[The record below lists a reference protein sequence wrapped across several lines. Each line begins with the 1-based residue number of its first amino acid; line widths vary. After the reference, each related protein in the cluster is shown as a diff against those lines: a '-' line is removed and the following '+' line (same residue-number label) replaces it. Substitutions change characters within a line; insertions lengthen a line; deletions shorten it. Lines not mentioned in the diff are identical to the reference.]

1 MAQVK
6 TSRSSNSVKE
16 QRRKSWR
23 IQISS
28 EVKFK
33 IYSDY
38 QQDFQNSFYP
48 AKMLNISE
56 GGTLLIS
63 KKYVPEGS
71 LISMVLKL
79 KGFENLEDILGKIK
93 RADKGNNGVY
103 FLGVEFCQPQKNFAV
118 PSFQNK
124 QISSQ
129 FSNFSEKLRRVLLK
143 HLRTQTS

>member
-6 TSRSSNSVKE
+6 TSRSGNSVKE
-16 QRRKSWR
+16 QRRKSLR

-38 QQDFQNSFYP
+38 QQNFQNSFYQ

-71 LISMVLKL
+71 LVNMVLKL
-79 KGFENLEDILGKIK
+79 KGFENLEDILGKVK

-103 FLGVEFCQPQKNFAV
+103 FLGVEFCRPQKNFSA

-124 QISSQ
+124 QIYPQ
-129 FSNFSEKLRRVLLK
+129 FSDFSEKLRRVLLK
-143 HLRTQTS
+143 HLRPHTS

>member
-1 MAQVK
+1 MAHTK
-6 TSRSSNSVKE
+6 TSRSSTAVKE
-16 QRRKSWR
+16 QRRKSLR

-38 QQDFQNSFYP
+38 QQNFQNSFYQ

-71 LISMVLKL
+71 FVSLVLKL
-79 KGFENLEDILGKIK
+79 KGFENLEDILGKVK
-93 RADKGNNGVY
+93 RVDKGNNGVY
-103 FLGVEFCQPQKNFAV
+103 LLGVEFCRPQKNFDF

-124 QISSQ
+124 QIHPQ
-129 FSNFSEKLRRVLLK
+129 FSDFAEKLRRILIK
-143 HLRTQTS
+143 HLHS